1 MSATPLQLS
10 TTPNGDLLTA
20 SSPDDGPSL
29 TLTQDT
35 FDTGF
40 RSTLT
45 FTRGSEQF
53 LTVTT
58 EIAYRDEGTIDRSS
72 LAATGPG
79 VDYRLALAFADDP
92 ADIFSGG
99 KLNAVITVES
109 GGGTHHG
116 RFDGETWHAVGL
128 EGTPNLPALLRSAC
142 GPLLSP
148 LSPAL
153 DLMVAGAIRRSG
165 GAFSPTPGRPPTLP
179 YPAPGTLETFG
190 WRDRLCKMAC
200 AVAATATAS
209 ACCAATGAETG
220 GAGCVVCA
228 GAAAA
233 AGTNCSEN
241 CSN

>member
-1 MSATPLQLS
+1 MSPTPLQLS
-10 TTPNGDLLTA
+10 TSPDGDLLSA
-20 SSPDDGPSL
+20 SSTTGGPSL
-29 TLTQDT
+29 TVAQDT

-40 RSTLT
+40 RATLT
-45 FTRGSEQF
+45 FTRADERF
-53 LTVTT
+53 LTVVT
-58 EIAYRDEGTIDRSS
+58 EITYREDGTIVQSS

-79 VDYRLALAFADDP
+79 VDYRLTLDFDHDP

-99 KLNAVITVES
+99 KLNAVVTVEGE
-109 GGGTHHG
+109 GGEHHG
-116 RFDGETWHAVGL
+116 RFDGETWHAIGL
-128 EGTPNLPALLRSAC
+128 DGAPNLPALLRSAC

-153 DLMVAGAIRRSG
+153 DLVVARAVRRSG
-165 GAFSPTPGRPPTLP
+165 GAFSPTPGRPPALP
-179 YPAPGTLETFG
+179 HRAPGSVETFN

-200 AVAATATAS
+200 AAAAAATGS

-220 GAGCVVCA
+220 GVGCVAC

-233 AGTNCSEN
+233 AAAANCAEN